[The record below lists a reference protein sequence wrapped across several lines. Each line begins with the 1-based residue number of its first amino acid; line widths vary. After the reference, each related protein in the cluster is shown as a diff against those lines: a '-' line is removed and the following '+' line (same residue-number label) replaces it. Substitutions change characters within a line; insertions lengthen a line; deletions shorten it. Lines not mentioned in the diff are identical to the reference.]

1 MRVRTVSLHWSG
13 SPAWRRRASA
23 KFGRADEADLD
34 RRRGASDRPV
44 RRNLAALKRQAG
56 DLALAAAISHS
67 SPARPARRCV
77 RHHYDASK
85 KKARVTTL
93 QQVSLTIRARLV
105 RKPTPPRCRA
115 SSRWRVDIGLKLRGP
130 LRLEKA
136 PRLPMKMLLVE

>member
-1 MRVRTVSLHWSG
+1 MKQTSTEDGAHQTDPCVETSRPSSVRPVI
-13 SPAWRRRASA
+13 SPLRRLFPTLAPR
-23 KFGRADEADLD
+23 G
-34 RRRGASDRPV
+34 RRGA
-44 RRNLAALKRQAG
+44 
-56 DLALAAAISHS
+56 
-67 SPARPARRCV
+67 
-77 RHHYDASK
+77 ASVTITTHRK

-136 PRLPMKMLLVE
+136 PRLPMKMLLAE